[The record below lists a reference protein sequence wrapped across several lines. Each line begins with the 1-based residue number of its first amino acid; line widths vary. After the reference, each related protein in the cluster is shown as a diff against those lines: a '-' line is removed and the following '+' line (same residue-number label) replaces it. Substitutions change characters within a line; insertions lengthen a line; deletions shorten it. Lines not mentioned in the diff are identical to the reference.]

1 MDTLLYVGQI
11 IVGATVLIAAL
22 ALSGRL
28 PARLLPSPVTMYA
41 KFEYAE
47 FEDAE
52 FEDAETKSP
61 RRGCRFGALF
71 AGAAIVF
78 GVSGLAGFSVLP
90 APVGVLI
97 TGMGLISVLLATET
111 TPMIYRVTADGT
123 TPLPVP
129 RAGAE
134 TAGEVVALPS
144 PRPSN
149 RQVA

>member
-1 MDTLLYVGQI
+1 
-11 IVGATVLIAAL
+11 
-22 ALSGRL
+22 
-28 PARLLPSPVTMYA
+28 
-41 KFEYAE
+41 
-47 FEDAE
+47 
-52 FEDAETKSP
+52 
-61 RRGCRFGALF
+61 
-71 AGAAIVF
+71 
-78 GVSGLAGFSVLP
+78 
-90 APVGVLI
+90 
-97 TGMGLISVLLATET
+97 MGLISVLLATET

>member
-52 FEDAETKSP
+52 AKSP